1 MSIRRISVLLNK
13 ELRYGFKSYFFIFA
27 IVAPLIFTLFVNLLF
42 GSLFS
47 GKPKLG
53 VINQGHSQIVESLKN
68 MESINLREYSSEREL
83 KDAVE
88 TGARDV
94 GVVLEE
100 NFDSMIKKGEL
111 TKLTV
116 YVWGESLL
124 KNRAIVSSA
133 LLYQIRDVSGKKAP
147 VDITPVSL
155 GDANSIPLK
164 DRFLPLIVLMAL
176 FISGFA
182 IPSSSLVDE
191 KQKRTI
197 GAVMSTPATQGD
209 IFISKGLL
217 GIMISIIM
225 GILILILNHAFNAQF
240 FLIILILFLAAIMA
254 SCLGLIVGAFIKD
267 TASLYSVIKGLGLI
281 IYGPGII
288 KIFPQIPEWVGK
300 LFPTYYVMNPIMEI
314 TREGGSWSTVNL
326 DVFILIGIIA
336 VFVAIVGVIAN
347 KTRQQ
352 EA

>member
-1 MSIRRISVLLNK
+1 MSIRRIGVLLKK

-27 IVAPLIFTLFVNLLF
+27 IVAPLVFTIFMNLFF

-47 GKPKLG
+47 GKPKLA
-53 VINQGHSQIVESLKN
+53 VMNQGHSQIVESLRK
-68 MESINLREYSSEREL
+68 MESINLKEYSSEREL

-94 GVVLEE
+94 GIVIQE
-100 NFDSMIKKGEL
+100 NFDSMIRKGEL
-111 TKLTV
+111 TKLIV

-133 LLYQIRDVSGKKAP
+133 LLYQIRDISGKKAP

-164 DRFLPLIVLMAL
+164 DRFLPLIVLMAI

-182 IPSSSLVDE
+182 IPATSLVDE
-191 KQKRTI
+191 KQKRTM
-197 GAVMSTPATQGD
+197 GAILATPVTQSD
-209 IFISKGLL
+209 IFISKGLM
-217 GIMISIIM
+217 GIMVSITM
-225 GILILILNHAFNAQF
+225 GILILILNHAFNAQLG
-240 FLIILILFLAAIMA
+240 LIILILFLGAIMA
-254 SCLGLIVGAFIKD
+254 CCFGLIIGAFVKD
-267 TASLYSVIKGLGLI
+267 TASLYSAIKGLGLI
-281 IYGPGII
+281 VYGPGII
-288 KIFPQIPEWVGK
+288 KIFPQVPEWVGK
-300 LFPTYYVMNPIMEI
+300 LFPTYYVMNPIMEL
-314 TREGGSWSTVNL
+314 TREGGGWSTVNL

-336 VFVAIVGVIAN
+336 VFVAIVGVIVN

>member
-1 MSIRRISVLLNK
+1 MSIRRIGVLLNK
-13 ELRYGFKSYFFIFA
+13 ELRYGFKSYFFVFA
-27 IVAPLIFTLFVNLLF
+27 IVAPLIFTIFINLLF

-68 MESINLREYSSEREL
+68 MESINLKEYSSEKEL
-83 KDAVE
+83 KNAVE

-94 GVVLEE
+94 GVVLGK
-100 NFDSMIKKGEL
+100 NFDSIIKKGEL
-111 TKLTV
+111 TKLIV

-133 LLYQIRDVSGKKAP
+133 LLYQIRDISGKKVP

-155 GDANSIPLK
+155 GDADNIPLK
-164 DRFLPLIVLMAL
+164 DRFLPLIVLMAI

-182 IPSSSLVDE
+182 IPSASLVDE

-197 GAVMSTPATQGD
+197 GAVMATPATQSD

-217 GIMISIIM
+217 GIIISFIM
-225 GILILILNHAFNAQF
+225 GILILVLNHAFNTQF
-240 FLIILILFLAAIMA
+240 LLIILILFLAAIMA
-254 SCLGLIVGAFIKD
+254 SCLGLIIGAFMRD
-267 TASLYSVIKGLGLI
+267 TASLYSAIKGLGII

-300 LFPTYYVMNPIMEI
+300 FFPTYYVMNPIMEI
-314 TREGGSWSTVNL
+314 TRKGGGWSTVNL
-326 DVFILIGIIA
+326 DVYILIVIIA
-336 VFVAIVGVIAN
+336 VLLAIVGTIAR

>member
-1 MSIRRISVLLNK
+1 MSIRRIGVLLNK
-13 ELRYGFKSYFFIFA
+13 ELRYGFKSYFFVFA
-27 IVAPLIFTLFVNLLF
+27 IVAPLIFTIFINLLF

-68 MESINLREYSSEREL
+68 MESINLKEYSSEKEL
-83 KDAVE
+83 KNAVE

-94 GVVLEE
+94 GVVLGK
-100 NFDSMIKKGEL
+100 NFDSIIKKGEL
-111 TKLTV
+111 TKLIV

-133 LLYQIRDVSGKKAP
+133 LLYQIRDISGKKVP

-155 GDANSIPLK
+155 GDADNIPLK
-164 DRFLPLIVLMAL
+164 DRFLPLIVLMAI

-182 IPSSSLVDE
+182 IPSASLVDE

-197 GAVMSTPATQGD
+197 GAVMATPATQSD

-217 GIMISIIM
+217 GIIISFIM
-225 GILILILNHAFNAQF
+225 GILILVLNHAFNTQF
-240 FLIILILFLAAIMA
+240 LLIILILFLAAIMA
-254 SCLGLIVGAFIKD
+254 SCLGLIIGAFMKD
-267 TASLYSVIKGLGLI
+267 TASLYSAIKGLGLI

-300 LFPTYYVMNPIMEI
+300 LFPTYYIMNPIMEI
-314 TREGGSWSTVNL
+314 TRKGGGWSTVNL
-326 DVFILIGIIA
+326 DVYILIVIIA
-336 VFVAIVGVIAN
+336 VLLAIVGTIAR

>member
-1 MSIRRISVLLNK
+1 MSIRRIGVLLKK
-13 ELRYGFKSYFFIFA
+13 ELRYGFKSYFLIFA
-27 IVAPLIFTLFVNLLF
+27 IVAPLIFTIFMNLLF

-53 VINQGHSQIVESLKN
+53 VVNQGYSQIVEFLKK
-68 MESINLREYSSEREL
+68 MESINLKEYSSEREL

-94 GVVLEE
+94 GIVIQED
-100 NFDSMIKKGEL
+100 FDSMIKRGEL

-133 LLYQIRDVSGKKAP
+133 LSYQIRDISGKKAP
-147 VDITPVSL
+147 VEITPVSL
-155 GDANSIPLK
+155 GDVKNIPLK
-164 DRFLPLIVLMAL
+164 DRFLPLIVLMAV

-182 IPSSSLVDE
+182 IPSASLVDE

-209 IFISKGLL
+209 IFISKGLM
-217 GIMISIIM
+217 GIMVSIIM
-225 GILILILNHAFNAQF
+225 GILILILNHAFNAQLG
-240 FLIILILFLAAIMA
+240 LIILILFLGAIMA
-254 SCLGLIVGAFIKD
+254 CCFGLIVGAFVKD
-267 TASLYSVIKGLGLI
+267 TASLFSAIKGLGLI
-281 IYGPGII
+281 VYGPGII

-300 LFPTYYVMNPIMEI
+300 LFPTYYVMNPIMEL
-314 TREGGSWSTVNL
+314 TREGGGWSTVNF

-336 VFVAIVGVIAN
+336 VFVAMVGVIVN